1 MRAAASRAAQQKDTP
16 VNPCLEPM
24 EENMNKVLIAKFA
37 VAGLVALPL
46 TVGCAAAGSSS
57 SAASRYAGQ
66 YRESSA
72 QTGKANVPLTEFSSA
87 ARKSPPKH

>member
-1 MRAAASRAAQQKDTP
+1 MKK
-16 VNPCLEPM
+16 L
-24 EENMNKVLIAKFA
+24 LIAKIA

-57 SAASRYAGQ
+57 SAASRYVGQ
-66 YRESSA
+66 YRDSAA

-87 ARKSPPKH
+87 ARKSSPKH